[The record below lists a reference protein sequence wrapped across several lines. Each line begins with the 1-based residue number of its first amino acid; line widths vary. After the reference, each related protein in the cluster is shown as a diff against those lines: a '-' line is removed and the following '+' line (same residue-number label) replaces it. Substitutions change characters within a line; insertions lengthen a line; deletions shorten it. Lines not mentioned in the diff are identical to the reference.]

1 MLRSQCA
8 ETIGRVMS
16 APSARRG
23 ASTRCLRWARR
34 DVPLRQGWAITASQA
49 SGACQRAGNGDRSG
63 HRRAHCRAHEE
74 EKRMVGHGLS
84 IAVSKLASLGL
95 AAKIGV
101 GATIATASVAG
112 AGAAGALPDQA
123 NERAREAIEAVTP
136 ITFDEPATPVA
147 DQGDSFGD
155 VVSSDAT
162 GGSDDEPGVDG
173 SEISSTAPGAAH
185 RPTDPGQA
193 PSQAAPAEGTGL
205 DQAADTPA
213 APALPDDAGAPQEP
227 PSTIPDAVPAAPETS
242 PSTVPEVGGP
252 ATDVGTSHR

>member
-1 MLRSQCA
+1 
-8 ETIGRVMS
+8 
-16 APSARRG
+16 
-23 ASTRCLRWARR
+23 
-34 DVPLRQGWAITASQA
+34 
-49 SGACQRAGNGDRSG
+49 
-63 HRRAHCRAHEE
+63 
-74 EKRMVGHGLS
+74 MVGHGLS

-147 DQGDSFGD
+147 DDQGDNFGD

-162 GGSDDEPGVDG
+162 GESDGEPGVDG

-193 PSQAAPAEGTGL
+193 PAQPAAADGTGL
-205 DQAADTPA
+205 DPATGTPA
-213 APALPDDAGAPQEP
+213 APVLPDEAVAPQE
-227 PSTIPDAVPAAPETS
+227 V
-242 PSTVPEVGGP
+242 PSTVPGAVPDAPETPPSTAPELGGP
-252 ATDVGTSHR
+252 ATGAVVPGRPAS